1 MKNMPLLE
9 EGTELSLEALK
20 ANFRANDFSTAV
32 SRYDS
37 DHASSQDNRFYERL
51 QKHFSKVWN
60 AQMMQLSKKGS
71 LSNYSSNH
79 PVRCLEEAEAKL
91 VAGTVMEILDNENL
105 CRSIIEATLTSMEDS
120 IMEDIQCYAQE
131 CGKSMEALSEKELD
145 AAFDRFSDRF
155 LGKMMHLLEQVQ
167 QVPEILNMGKSMP
180 AQEDFSEKAW
190 KNYDEIN
197 FERKWNHSR
206 TKTGAMLE
214 LDEEMERTS
223 QDFRAQMSFAAV
235 NDGLD
240 AVFTEEEVCEQLL
253 NAFIQSVE
261 DSTDREIL
269 CLRADG
275 LTQAEIA
282 QRLGFKNHS
291 AVTKR
296 LDKLR
301 KQFKA
306 FLT

>member
-51 QKHFSKVWN
+51 QKHFAKVWN

-71 LSNYSSNH
+71 LLNYSSNH

-105 CRSIIEATLTSMEDS
+105 CRYIIEATLTSMEDS

-131 CGKSMEALSEKELD
+131 RGKSMEALSEKELD

-155 LGKMMHLLEQVQ
+155 LGKMMNLLEQVQ

-269 CLRADG
+269 YLRADG

>member
-20 ANFRANDFSTAV
+20 ANFHANDFSTAV

-131 CGKSMEALSEKELD
+131 RGKSMEALSEKELD

-180 AQEDFSEKAW
+180 AK
-190 KNYDEIN
+190 
-197 FERKWNHSR
+197 R
-206 TKTGAMLE
+206 TLAKRRGRIT
-214 LDEEMERTS
+214 TKS
-223 QDFRAQMSFAAV
+223 
-235 NDGLD
+235 
-240 AVFTEEEVCEQLL
+240 
-253 NAFIQSVE
+253 
-261 DSTDREIL
+261 IL
-269 CLRADG
+269 SANGITR
-275 LTQAEIA
+275 A
-282 QRLGFKNHS
+282 QRLVPCWNWTRRWNVPPRISGRKC
-291 AVTKR
+291 R
-296 LDKLR
+296 LL
-301 KQFKA
+301 
-306 FLT
+306 L